1 MNRAR
6 HLGPRRTILTLCV
19 GLSFLAASAEAQTPV
34 VIPRLTGVVQLD
46 GWSDEP
52 AWEAIDPLPV
62 VMQQP
67 SFGGEPTERT
77 EMRIAHDGESIYVMG
92 RLYMADP
99 KQIRA
104 PSLKRDQTGLNNDW
118 FAIILD
124 TFSDRE
130 NAVGF
135 VTNPN
140 GIRSDLAVLNDAAGV
155 QAVNFNW
162 NTFWDVAVQRS
173 EEGWF
178 VEMRIPLSSLRFQE
192 RDGQVEMGLIA
203 WRYVAAKSEVIVYP
217 AIPPNWGY
225 SMFKPSQAQTVVLEG
240 VRSRK
245 PLYVTP
251 YALGGGTRSVGLEE
265 ARSAYRST
273 IQSARDLG
281 VDLKYGISSNLT
293 LDLTYNTDFAQ
304 VEADDQQINLTRFS
318 LFFPEKRPFFQE
330 RSSVFEHSTGGR
342 DRLFHSR
349 RIGLAA
355 GRPVPIHAGV
365 RMVGRLG
372 GWDVGVINMQTAAVE
387 AIPTENHG
395 VVRLRRQVVN
405 PHSYL
410 GAIVT
415 SRVDAAGDYNAVYGL
430 DGVVRLAGDDYLS
443 LNWAQTFGS
452 GLVAD
457 VLDAALLR
465 AEWERRTVKGLNY
478 RLEAARVG
486 GVFDPVLGYMQR
498 TDYTRLGDRIA
509 YGWLPGK
516 TSPLSRHML
525 AWNSTV
531 HLRNRDHSV
540 ESATLGPQWS
550 LTTKRNARAELGIT
564 ASYDNPMESFRL
576 AREVEVPAGSYAF
589 HEVRASYETPS
600 GSFLRG
606 GVSGTAGSY
615 YDGWRL
621 SIGATPTTWNVSSHL
636 ELSGTYQFNRVR
648 FRERDQGLDAHVAR
662 LRALAMFSTRLS
674 AAGFVQYNSAAQAV
688 GANLRAR
695 YNPAE
700 GNDLYLVY
708 NHGLNTDRDRLT
720 PALPL
725 TSEHTLLVK
734 YSRTF
739 TFDPRR

>member
-1 MNRAR
+1 M
-6 HLGPRRTILTLCV
+6 LLTLCI
-19 GLSFLAASAEAQTPV
+19 GLWFLAASAEAQTPV

-52 AWEAIDPLPV
+52 AWEGIEPLPV
-62 VMQQP
+62 VMHQP

-92 RLYMADP
+92 RLYMADR

-104 PSLKRDQTGLNNDW
+104 PSLRRDQSGLNNDW
-118 FAIILD
+118 FGIILD

-135 VTNPN
+135 FTNPN
-140 GIRSDLAVLNDAAGV
+140 GIRTDWAVLNDAATNPP
-155 QAVNFNW
+155 VNFNW
-162 NTFWDVAVQRS
+162 NAFWDVAVQRS
-173 EEGWF
+173 VEGWF

-217 AIPPNWGY
+217 AIAPNWGVY
-225 SMFKPSQAQTVVLEG
+225 SVFKPSQAQAVVLEG
-240 VRSRK
+240 VRGHR

-251 YALGGGTRSVGLEE
+251 YALGGGTRSAGLDE

-355 GRPVPIHAGV
+355 GRPVPIHAGARV
-365 RMVGRLG
+365 VGRLG

-443 LNWAQTFGS
+443 LNWAQMFGS

-457 VLDAALLR
+457 GLDATLLR

-498 TDYTRLGDRIA
+498 TDYIRLGDRIA

-516 TSPLSRHML
+516 TSPLLRHIL
-525 AWNSTV
+525 VWNSTV

-540 ESATLGPQWS
+540 ESATLGPEWS

-564 ASYDNPMESFRL
+564 ASYDNPMETFRL

-589 HEVRASYETPS
+589 REVRASFETPS
-600 GSFLRG
+600 GGFLRG

-615 YDGWRL
+615 YDGRRL
-621 SIGATPTTWNVSSHL
+621 SVGATPTTWNVSSHL

-648 FRERDQGLDAHVAR
+648 FHERDQGLDAHVAR

-688 GANLRAR
+688 GANLRVR